1 MSIYLSQNFDLTE
14 FFENLQRVEWETLD
28 SETFAQVSF
37 FTKVLAEHNNSKDF
51 LESMYTTV
59 AILSIELS
67 ATDEGIMN
75 LLQLIDGIQSTAVSS
90 QVSTHFRVSF
100 SLKSMRFKKIQTSAY
115 KFKFDKLSI
124 SVLQSLRSEN
134 RFNLHS
140 LAILLLAI
148 LAMIVNIPDIDIHL
162 DDVVKSRKSGK
173 FQFGFMK

>member
-1 MSIYLSQNFDLTE
+1 M
-14 FFENLQRVEWETLD
+14 
-28 SETFAQVSF
+28 
-37 FTKVLAEHNNSKDF
+37 
-51 LESMYTTV
+51 V
-59 AILSIELS
+59 A
-67 ATDEGIMN
+67 GM
-75 LLQLIDGIQSTAVSS
+75 
-90 QVSTHFRVSF
+90 
-100 SLKSMRFKKIQTSAY
+100 
-115 KFKFDKLSI
+115 I

>member
-14 FFENLQRVEWETLD
+14 FFENLQRVEWDTLD

-90 QVSTHFRVSF
+90 QVQRISVFLFHSRACD
-100 SLKSMRFKKIQTSAY
+100 LKNQTSAC

-148 LAMIVNIPDIDIHL
+148 LAMIVNIPDIDIPL